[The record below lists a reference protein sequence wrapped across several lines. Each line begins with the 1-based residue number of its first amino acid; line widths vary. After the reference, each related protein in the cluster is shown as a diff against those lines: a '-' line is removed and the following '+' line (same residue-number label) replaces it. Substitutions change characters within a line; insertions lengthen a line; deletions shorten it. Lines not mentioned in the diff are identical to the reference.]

1 MNNLEKLD
9 NLHLEEDEDVADFSI
24 PHDNS
29 TANIRLKE
37 GFEMQ

>member
-1 MNNLEKLD
+1 MNVIEDNNL
-9 NLHLEEDEDVADFSI
+9 NPEEDDVADFSI

-37 GFEMQ
+37 GFEME